1 MGYYF
6 LQAYSIHDWFF
17 LSQKF
22 YFSEVGLVY
31 YKANLDVLF
40 VIIKCYVRCFTMKLL
55 YYTEESFHLLMKL

>member
-17 LSQKF
+17 LSKNF

-31 YKANLDVLF
+31 YEANLDVLF
-40 VIIKCYVRCFTMKLL
+40 VIIKRYVLCCLL
-55 YYTEESFHLLMKL
+55 